1 MCAARP
7 VVTTPA
13 PAALSPTVAT
23 LLRHFPEEVRQAY
36 VRLRDCG
43 DPVAADTLVLA
54 IVADHMPRPDA
65 EICDAASLTKDLGFD
80 SVAIAE
86 MVFFIE
92 DLLEVNVTNA
102 EITRVG
108 TVGEMRAFVRTKL
121 AQQKAAAPTS
131 RA

>member
-1 MCAARP
+1 MRSPAS
-7 VVTTPA
+7 TSTPA
-13 PAALSPTVAT
+13 PLSPAVAT
-23 LLRHFPEEVRQAY
+23 LLRHFPEEVRAAY
-36 VRLRDCG
+36 IRLRDFA
-43 DPVAADTLVLA
+43 DPVAADTLVMA

-65 EICDAASLTKDLGFD
+65 ELRDSASLIQDLGFD

-102 EITRVG
+102 EITRVR

-121 AQQKAAAPTS
+121 AQQKAAASTS